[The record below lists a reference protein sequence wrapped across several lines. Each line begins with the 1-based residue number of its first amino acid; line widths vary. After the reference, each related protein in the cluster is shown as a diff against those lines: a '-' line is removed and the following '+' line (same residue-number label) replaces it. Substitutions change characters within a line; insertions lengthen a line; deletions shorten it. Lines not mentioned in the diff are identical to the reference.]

1 MFLLISSNRMSFSSQ
16 DLPGRR
22 SLRQPAP
29 LEVNL
34 TEFERIELLP
44 LDVARKGPQVEV
56 LGDFE

>member
-1 MFLLISSNRMSFSSQ
+1 MSFSSQ